1 MGSSVADLPTDALQ
15 AVTGQLEAAPVTLG
29 LLFGSHATGD
39 AAPGSDIDIA
49 VEYEA
54 DLEDFADVHLRL
66 VADLTRTLGR
76 DDIDV
81 IRLTSVDP
89 RVAVEALEHGQ
100 LLVGTAEEAD
110 RLRDQLEAER
120 DIRAAEVAD
129 RIDAAEDRIER
140 RLRHRRDG

>member
-1 MGSSVADLPTDALQ
+1 MRPPAADLPSDARQ
-15 AVTGQLEAAPVTLG
+15 AVTGRLAAAPVTLA
-29 LLFGSHATGD
+29 LLFGSRATGD
-39 AAPGSDIDIA
+39 SAPGSDIDIA

-54 DLEDFADVHLRL
+54 DLENVADVHLRL
-66 VADLTRTLGR
+66 VAELTRTLGR

-100 LLVGTAEEAD
+100 LLVGTAEAAD
-110 RLRDQLEAER
+110 RLRDQLETARER
-120 DIRAAEVAD
+120 RAAEVAD

-140 RLRHRRDG
+140 RLRHREHG

>member
-1 MGSSVADLPTDALQ
+1 MGLSAADLPTDALQ
-15 AVTGQLEAAPVTLG
+15 AVTGRLEAAPVTLG
-29 LLFGSHATGD
+29 LLFGSQATGD

-54 DLEDFADVHLRL
+54 DLKALADVHLRL
-66 VADLTRTLGR
+66 VADLTRALGR

-81 IRLTSVDP
+81 IRLSSVDP

-120 DIRAAEVAD
+120 EMRAAEVAD

-140 RLRHRRDG
+140 RLQHREHG